1 MDPRS
6 LNGRAILTAVIN
18 FVRRIPDANNL
29 DAVAETVFLSCY
41 SVNEK
46 DNYQVSIVN
55 YLVLRV
61 GLSLTSSAPLAP
73 IRVRF
78 LVRF

>member
-1 MDPRS
+1 MTGFYHYLLKTDPRS

-41 SVNEK
+41 SANERN
-46 DNYQVSIVN
+46 NYQVRSIV
-55 YLVLRV
+55 
-61 GLSLTSSAPLAP
+61 
-73 IRVRF
+73 
-78 LVRF
+78 